1 MLHIRGRGDA
11 MDMKE
16 IMRRAMSEMARL
28 CNKKLTPQQRRE
40 IASMGGKS
48 SWADLTPEQ
57 RSAEM
62 KRRARIRKR
71 NKAKARKTD
80 VPSSR

>member
-28 CNKKLTPQQRRE
+28 RNKKLTPQQRRE

-48 SWADLTPEQ
+48 SWADLTPEE
-57 RSAEM
+57 RSVEM

-71 NKAKARKTD
+71 NKAKAHKTPA
-80 VPSSR
+80 PSSR